1 VRFFSLLPAC
11 GYDCGG
17 ERKIIAGYVEGIQ
30 KKEFVF
36 WVMRG
41 MLGRC
46 TTEKWM
52 RTLDQSRA
60 QG

>member
-1 VRFFSLLPAC
+1 
-11 GYDCGG
+11 
-17 ERKIIAGYVEGIQ
+17 
-30 KKEFVF
+30 
-36 WVMRG
+36 MRG